1 MSIAKKLAGQTAVYG
16 VSSILGR
23 VLTFLLVPLYTS
35 KFAAAEYGVVTE
47 LFSYVAFLNI
57 LFTYGMET
65 TYFRFAHQPG
75 ADRQALY
82 NKVFSLLLLSSAV
95 LSGLLLLLAGPITRV
110 LHYPPGQEQYI
121 VWLALVMGVDAA
133 TAIPFA
139 RLRLENKAKKVAAV
153 RFLNILVNVGL
164 NLFFIVLCR
173 DVHAG
178 QYLPHLRPLVAAV
191 YNPDLGVGYVFL
203 ANLIANTLYIPLLWR
218 ELSDFRFRLD
228 FGVLRPML
236 KYAYPLMLMGLAGMV
251 NETLD
256 RPLLKYWLPEGFYPG
271 QSNMTA
277 VGIYGACYKFAM
289 FMTLVIQA
297 FRYAA
302 EPFFFAQS
310 TEKNSPA
317 TFALILK
324 WFTLCCAFIFVFVS
338 LNAEDFARFLLGRPE
353 YRAGLDIVPVLLLA
367 NLFLGMYYN
376 LAVWF
381 KLTDKTYFGTYIS
394 FGGAALTI
402 LLNFFLIPLI
412 GYMGCALTTLAC
424 YFMMAVVC
432 WVLGNKHYPIPYP
445 MARLGLW
452 LALAVAVVAVGWLL
466 PVPDYWLRHAFHL
479 GLCTV
484 FAGLIFLVERPRKA
498 GLPVA

>member
-1 MSIAKKLAGQTAVYG
+1 MGIAKKLVGQTAVYG

-23 VLTFLLVPLYTS
+23 VLTFLLVPLYTRR
-35 KFAAAEYGVVTE
+35 FAPAEYGIVTE
-47 LFSYVAFLNI
+47 LFSYAAFFNI

-65 TYFRFAHQPG
+65 TYFRFAHRPG
-75 ADRQALY
+75 ADRPALY
-82 NKVFSLLLLSSAV
+82 SKVLSLLLLTSVGFSLV
-95 LSGLLLLLAGPITRV
+95 LVLLAEPITV
-110 LHYPPGQEQYI
+110 SLLKYPAALTKYV
-121 VWLALVMGVDAA
+121 VWLALIMGVDAV

-139 RLRLENKAKKVAAV
+139 RLRLENKARKVATV

-164 NLFFIVLCR
+164 NLFFIVFCR
-173 DVHAG
+173 DIYAG
-178 QYLPHLRPLVAAV
+178 KYLPQLRPLVAAV

-203 ANLIANTLYIPLLWR
+203 ANLVANALYLPLLWR
-218 ELSDFRFRLD
+218 ELRDFRFQLD
-228 FGVLRPML
+228 FALLRPML
-236 KYAYPLMLMGLAGMV
+236 AYAYPLMLMGLAGMV

-302 EPFFFAQS
+302 EPFLFSQS

-324 WFTLCCAFIFVFVS
+324 WFTLCCAFIFVFIS

-353 YRAGLDIVPVLLLA
+353 YRAGLGIVPVLLLA

-376 LAVWF
+376 LSVWF

-394 FGGAALTI
+394 FAGAALTI
-402 LLNFFLIPLI
+402 LLNFLLIPLL
-412 GYMGCALTTLAC
+412 GYQGSALTTLAC
-424 YFMMAVVC
+424 YFMMAAVC
-432 WVLGNKHYPIPYP
+432 WFLGNKHYPIPYP
-445 MARLGLW
+445 MLRLSLWLLLALGLVALSW
-452 LALAVAVVAVGWLL
+452 NLPVANPWVRHALHLALSAA
-466 PVPDYWLRHAFHL
+466 Y
-479 GLCTV
+479 
-484 FAGLIFLVERPRKA
+484 AGAIFLVERPRR
-498 GLPVA
+498 LSS